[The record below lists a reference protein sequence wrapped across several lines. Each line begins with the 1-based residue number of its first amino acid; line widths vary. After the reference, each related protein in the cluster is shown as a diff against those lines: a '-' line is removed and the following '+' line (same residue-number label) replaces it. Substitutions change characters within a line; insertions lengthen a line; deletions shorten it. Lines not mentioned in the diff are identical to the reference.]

1 MVPIRLIVAR
11 MHPKVSSLPLCLWS
25 RSPILLTGRVNQV
38 VERRW
43 TSLLLVESRKKS
55 VSSLAWRR
63 MFNVQVIPMGRRI
76 RRAALVL
83 VRVECWKSG

>member
-1 MVPIRLIVAR
+1 MVPTRLIVAR

-55 VSSLAWRR
+55 VLSLTWRR
-63 MFNVQVIPMGRRI
+63 MLNAQLVTMSSRSK
-76 RRAALVL
+76 RAALHSVYIG
-83 VRVECWKSG
+83 E

>member
-1 MVPIRLIVAR
+1 MVPTRLIVAR

-43 TSLLLVESRKKS
+43 TSLLLVESLKKS
-55 VSSLAWRR
+55 VFSVAWRR
-63 MFNVQVIPMGRRI
+63 ILDVQPITMGSNS
-76 RRAALVL
+76 RRAAV
-83 VRVECWKSG
+83 VMFM